1 MNDIGSIL
9 KTISLE
15 LGKLLSQVQNDSA
28 ILPLLLLLLLSF
40 LYGLLHAAGPGHGKT
55 LVASYFVAQDK
66 SYKKAFIISG
76 AIAITHVFSAF
87 IITIVGYFI
96 LTDILSFTIY
106 GSNKIISQISGLAIV
121 LIGTYLL
128 YNKFKHYT
136 NRPKNRWST
145 QPFSSC
151 ACSSCVNKDTTE
163 LALILSAGIIP
174 CPGTITI
181 FLLALS
187 TGVYTAAFLSAIA
200 MSLGM
205 STVIAVSAILSVKF
219 RKSAKNRFSKYLT
232 IIDFGAIFI
241 IILLGL
247 ALVIQ

>member
-1 MNDIGSIL
+1 MNDIASIL

-15 LGKLLSQVQNDSA
+15 LGKLLAQVQNDNA
-28 ILPLLLLLLLSF
+28 ILPLFLLLSLSF

-55 LVASYFVAQDK
+55 LVASYFMAQDK
-66 SYKKAFIISG
+66 SYKKAFAISG

-87 IITIVGYFI
+87 AITAVGYFI

-106 GSNKIISQISGLAIV
+106 GSSKLISQISGMAI
-121 LIGTYLL
+121 IFIAIYLL
-128 YNKFKHYT
+128 YNKFKHYH
-136 NRPKNRWST
+136 NIPQNRWRT

-151 ACSSCVNKDTTE
+151 KCSSCSTKDTTE

-187 TGVYTAAFLSAIA
+187 TGIYIAAFLSAIA

-205 STVIAVSAILSVKF
+205 GAIIAISAILSVKF
-219 RKSAKNRFSKYLT
+219 RKSAKNSFSKYLT
-232 IIDFGAIFI
+232 ILDFGAIFI
-241 IILLGL
+241 IIFIGL
-247 ALVIQ
+247 ILVAQ